1 MTIQALIEKALK
13 RLEREGKLL
22 TPDFYAEAFCAEA
35 QLASTSVEDCMHV
48 ERFKQ
53 TLNKEFQKELERYR
67 IKSVSELV
75 RFLISKLNRTNPTK
89 NAEIL
94 EANLDLSKKILSVV
108 SLLHNKEASE
118 LAKRTTE
125 LLESNPS
132 PTQIDQFRQL
142 WSNFASEYDD
152 TYLQLLAPLGEIDQ
166 HDLKKSI
173 EGLQTHHGSGKNGC
187 AQEELERIARLLVAS
202 FVPSIAAVADA
213 QIEMLGKKI
222 ETTPASLLEAS
233 IEDEVKNAISLRIAL
248 DKESLGTMILSL
260 EGVVAK
266 LSSSL
271 IEMIE
276 KSDNSTVAIQKIK
289 AELEGYG
296 EENILDFKVAHTK
309 LFKIAVALEENTKL
323 LSNELK
329 THSTQVKIMGAKIQ
343 ELENELKKAKEE
355 SKEDYLTK
363 LYNKRA
369 LQEFLQIRESA
380 YERFGHNYALVFFDL
395 DHFKKIN
402 DTYGHEAGDAVLAAF
417 GRILK
422 KECRIIDVVGRYG
435 GEEFIAILGDTSK
448 EGAAVFAEKIRAQV
462 QRTRFMFRG
471 SRIEVTVSCGVEER
485 DGVSSLKQLLS
496 GADSNLYKAKHN
508 GRNRVEA

>member
-1 MTIQALIEKALK
+1 MTIQAIIEKALK

-48 ERFKQ
+48 ERFTQ

-94 EANLDLSKKILSVV
+94 EANLDLSKKILSVI

-118 LAKRTTE
+118 LAKKTTE
-125 LLESNPS
+125 LLDANPS

-152 TYLQLLAPLGEIDQ
+152 TYLELLAPLGKIDRS
-166 HDLKKSI
+166 DLKKSI
-173 EGLQTHHGSGKNGC
+173 EKLRNLSKSGEQGC

-202 FVPSIAAVADA
+202 FVPSIAATVDA
-213 QIEMLGKKI
+213 QIETLGKKI
-222 ETTPASLLEAS
+222 ETAPASLLDAS
-233 IEDEVKNAISLRIAL
+233 IEEEVKTAISLRIAL
-248 DKESLGTMILSL
+248 DKESLGGMVLSL

-271 IEMIE
+271 LEMIE

-289 AELEGYG
+289 AELDSYTSQEGA
-296 EENILDFKVAHTK
+296 DFKTAHTK

-329 THSTQVKIMGAKIQ
+329 VHSSQMKIMGAKIQ
-343 ELENELKKAKEE
+343 ELENELKKAKEA
-355 SKEDYLTK
+355 SKEDFLTK
-363 LYNKRA
+363 MYNKRG

-380 YERFGHNYALVFFDL
+380 YERFGHNFSLVFFDL

-422 KECRIIDVVGRYG
+422 KECRVIDVVGRYG
-435 GEEFIAILGDTSK
+435 GEEFIAILSDTSK

-462 QRTRFMFRG
+462 ERTRFMFRG
-471 SRIEVTVSCGVEER
+471 SRIDVTVSCGVEER
-485 DGVSSLKQLLS
+485 ESVNSLKQLLS
-496 GADSNLYKAKHN
+496 SADSNLYKAKHN